1 MLTELNS
8 VNGNTRNAKFSASY
22 CPFFFGFF
30 SENSQLHTLS
40 LYHLEPQRSTAA
52 KISRMLLDVC
62 VCVCVC
68 VCACVLP
75 VGAAHCSRK
84 KSPAWRCVCVKV
96 HRASALRRGIFL
108 CRGKQHARGNAR
120 KKETPACDRACVWR
134 PCAGF
139 WLSKKRSVLRN

>member
-1 MLTELNS
+1 MATH
-8 VNGNTRNAKFSASY
+8 GTQ
-22 CPFFFGFF
+22 
-30 SENSQLHTLS
+30 NSQLHTVPFFLVFFLKILS
-40 LYHLEPQRSTAA
+40 FIPCPFTTWNRNAA
-52 KISRMLLDVC
+52 QQLKFRECFLMC
-62 VCVCVC
+62 VYVCVC